1 MTDPLRDLERRVDAL
16 AAKVDLA
23 DQGIRADIEAI
34 KKDLGMLRNESTGY
48 VPLIRYMPVER
59 VVFGLVGLVL
69 VAVTT
74 AVISL
79 VVRQ

>member
-16 AAKVDLA
+16 LAKVELA

-34 KKDLGMLRNESTGY
+34 KKDVETLRREAEFF

-59 VVFGLVGLVL
+59 IVFGLVGLVL

>member
-16 AAKVDLA
+16 LAKVELA
-23 DQGIRADIEAI
+23 DQGIRADVEAI
-34 KKDLGMLRNESTGY
+34 KKDVAQLRRESEFF

-59 VVFGLVGLVL
+59 IVFGLVGLVL

>member
-16 AAKVDLA
+16 LAKVELA
-23 DQGIRADIEAI
+23 DQAIRADVEAI
-34 KKDLGMLRNESTGY
+34 KKDVETLRREAESF

-59 VVFGLVGLVL
+59 IVFGLVGLVL